1 MSCATIVRTTEK
13 SEMEVYNRKGGTYPV
28 ALLVMML
35 ILNAYCC
42 DSSVLVESNTTSPC
56 NGRLAECLIEDSS
69 ELEVNPY
76 TSQLLES
83 DLAILQSLIPTKPVN
98 ICPTYKSGR
107 YCVDPTRH
115 EPESVYDRTRAHRT

>member
-1 MSCATIVRTTEK
+1 
-13 SEMEVYNRKGGTYPV
+13 MEVYNRKGGTYPV

-76 TSQLLES
+76 TRRQLATFLPT
-83 DLAILQSLIPTKPVN
+83 QSLNRNRPVN
-98 ICPTYKSGR
+98 ICPTYASGR
-107 YCVDPTRH
+107 SCVDPTRTQRVN
-115 EPESVYDRTRAHRT
+115 PYPRK